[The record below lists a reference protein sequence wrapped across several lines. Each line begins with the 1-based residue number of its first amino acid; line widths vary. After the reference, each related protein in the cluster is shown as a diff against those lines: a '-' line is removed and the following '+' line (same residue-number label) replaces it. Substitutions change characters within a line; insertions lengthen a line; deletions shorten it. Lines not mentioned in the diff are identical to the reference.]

1 MHFATYVISPNA
13 LISKLSQLVTKIV
26 CIHFFF
32 FIRQAIYTVGRNN
45 KVRFYEIDFKFCY
58 IINKNQIPIQIIFL
72 VSRVVVYFEM

>member
-1 MHFATYVISPNA
+1 MYT
-13 LISKLSQLVTKIV
+13 L
-26 CIHFFF
+26 FFF